1 MNTQPKT
8 NYTIDTKGNLPRI
21 ELGTLKPSTATAN
34 ELSCAIIDSV
44 LSGYV
49 NPLDLPVKKKCIE
62 QALDAALK
70 NTGVQSAII
79 EEINK
84 HGKSASHLGAKLEV
98 MEAGVR
104 YDYSNCN
111 DSELMRLEAD
121 LLAATNAVKLRQQ
134 FLKSLPAEGQTIVSQ
149 LTGEVETIYPPTKS
163 STTTIKTTML

>member
-1 MNTQPKT
+1 MEALQLPL
-8 NYTIDTKGNLPRI
+8 IDI
-21 ELGTLKPSTATAN
+21 QSLKPSTATAN
-34 ELSCAIIDSV
+34 DLACAIIDTV

-70 NTGVQSAII
+70 NAGVQSAII

-104 YDYSNCN
+104 YDYSKCN

-134 FLKSLPAEGQTIVSQ
+134 FLRTIPTEGQTIISQ
-149 LTGEVETIYPPTKS
+149 LTGEVETIYPPSKS